1 MFIKNTIGVSFL
13 IGLLPATLFKKGL
26 RQSCFPLHFA
36 TASEYRNNIPKTF
49 QTECEKND
57 LPPRFDDISLNETEL

>member
-1 MFIKNTIGVSFL
+1 M
-13 IGLLPATLFKKGL
+13 PATLFKKGL

-36 TASEYRNNIPKTF
+36 TASEYRNNIPRTF